1 MEGSD
6 ASSRINYKPPEVI
19 KAKDG
24 GMSEIVPR
32 HWSKPLQK
40 MQMKESY
47 IHRLYLLNIGENIS
61 LWQCDL
67 EKSLESPSCTQ
78 RSKNKPKILLNL
90 QKTLD

>member
-32 HWSKPLQK
+32 H
-40 MQMKESY
+40 
-47 IHRLYLLNIGENIS
+47 
-61 LWQCDL
+61 
-67 EKSLESPSCTQ
+67 
-78 RSKNKPKILLNL
+78 
-90 QKTLD
+90 